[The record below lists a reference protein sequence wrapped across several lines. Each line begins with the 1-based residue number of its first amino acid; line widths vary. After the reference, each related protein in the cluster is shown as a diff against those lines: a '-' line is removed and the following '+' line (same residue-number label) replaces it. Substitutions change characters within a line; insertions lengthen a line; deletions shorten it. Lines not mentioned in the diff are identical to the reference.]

1 MITNHQ
7 RYRQTDGRHAIP
19 IPRICTKVHCAVKR
33 VTEKAT
39 YLVCYLLGYLFNILC
54 MLSGELGSDFVIK
67 VDFICIV
74 LIILFVQLHIVIV
87 NASEEEYGV

>member
-1 MITNHQ
+1 
-7 RYRQTDGRHAIP
+7 
-19 IPRICTKVHCAVKR
+19 
-33 VTEKAT
+33 
-39 YLVCYLLGYLFNILC
+39 